1 MQWAIWYI
9 LVFQHFIIC
18 ISYLGSVLDWK
29 PCVLPTDWLEWRG
42 SRDHNPP
49 YLTILHLVFILIIL
63 IFTSP
68 SSSSWPWWRVHPGPI
83 HLARAARKKLQV
95 THQPLNTPSLHEHFV
110 FVVLCILHFV
120 FEVLP
125 ILYFVFVVLSVF
137 YFVFVVLSV
146 FYFVVEVLFLLFC
159 ICTTFSFVF
168 CICCNKY
175 SVISTKLDDS
185 VKYIWK
191 TKTASL
197 HGWSRIQKSL
207 LKRMHWNS
215 EQRIFWGKNY
225 LIFELHWN
233 SEPCKVQRRKRAVK
247 ILHQQCREFH
257 CGNVNV
263 SQVLK
268 LFWFDTHQ

>member
-1 MQWAIWYI
+1 MQWAICYI

-49 YLTILHLVFILIIL
+49 YLTTLHLLFILII

-68 SSSSWPWWRVHPGPI
+68 SSSSSSSSSSSPSSSSSWPWWRVHPGPI

-125 ILYFVFVVLSVF
+125 ILYFVFVVLSAF

-146 FYFVVEVLFLLFC
+146 FYFVVEILFSFMLYYFLFC
-159 ICTTFSFVF
+159 IL
-168 CICCNKY
+168 Y
-175 SVISTKLDDS
+175 
-185 VKYIWK
+185 
-191 TKTASL
+191 
-197 HGWSRIQKSL
+197 L
-207 LKRMHWNS
+207 L
-215 EQRIFWGKNY
+215 Q
-225 LIFELHWN
+225 
-233 SEPCKVQRRKRAVK
+233 
-247 ILHQQCREFH
+247 
-257 CGNVNV
+257 
-263 SQVLK
+263 
-268 LFWFDTHQ
+268 

>member
-1 MQWAIWYI
+1 MY
-9 LVFQHFIIC
+9 LHFFHLCFFLFIC
-18 ISYLGSVLDWK
+18 ILHSVLDWK
-29 PCVLPTDWLEWRG
+29 PCVLLTDWNDEGHATITL
-42 SRDHNPP
+42 HNSLL
-49 YLTILHLVFILIIL
+49 YI
-63 IFTSP
+63 SY
-68 SSSSWPWWRVHPGPI
+68 SSSSSSSPRHHPHAHPPHLGHDGGFI
-83 HLARAARKKLQV
+83 LGRFIWQERLARSFRWRTNLS
-95 THQPLNTPSLHEHFV
+95 TLHHCTSTLYFA
-110 FVVLCILHFV
+110 FCIWGSS
-120 FEVLP
+120 
-125 ILYFVFVVLSVF
+125 YFVFCICGTF
-137 YFVFVVLSV
+137 CF
-146 FYFVVEVLFLLFC
+146 LFCICGTFSLLFC
-159 ICTTFSFVF
+159 CWGTFSFIFICTTFSFVF

-175 SVISTKLDDS
+175 SVISQKLDDS
-185 VKYIWK
+185 VKYILK

>member
-1 MQWAIWYI
+1 MQWAVCYI

-49 YLTILHLVFILIIL
+49 YLTTLHLVFILIIL

-68 SSSSWPWWRVHPGPI
+68 SSSCSSSSSWPWWRVHPGPI

-110 FVVLCILHFV
+110 FVVLCILCLRYFL
-120 FEVLP
+120 FC
-125 ILYFVFVVLSVF
+125 ILYLW
-137 YFVFVVLSV
+137 YFLFSILYLWYFF

-207 LKRMHWNS
+207 LKRMH
-215 EQRIFWGKNY
+215 
-225 LIFELHWN
+225 
-233 SEPCKVQRRKRAVK
+233 
-247 ILHQQCREFH
+247 
-257 CGNVNV
+257 
-263 SQVLK
+263 
-268 LFWFDTHQ
+268 

>member
-1 MQWAIWYI
+1 MQWAICYI

-49 YLTILHLVFILIIL
+49 YLTTLYLVFILIL
-63 IFTSP
+63 IFTLMLILLILAMMEG
-68 SSSSWPWWRVHPGPI
+68 SSWADSSGKSGSQEASGDAPTSQHSI
-83 HLARAARKKLQV
+83 TARA
-95 THQPLNTPSLHEHFV
+95 
-110 FVVLCILHFV
+110 LCICSTLYFV
-120 FEVLP
+120 FEVLS

-137 YFVFVVLSV
+137 YFVFVILSV

-257 CGNVNV
+257 CRNVNV
-263 SQVLK
+263 GQVLK
-268 LFWFDTHQ
+268 LFWFDIHQ